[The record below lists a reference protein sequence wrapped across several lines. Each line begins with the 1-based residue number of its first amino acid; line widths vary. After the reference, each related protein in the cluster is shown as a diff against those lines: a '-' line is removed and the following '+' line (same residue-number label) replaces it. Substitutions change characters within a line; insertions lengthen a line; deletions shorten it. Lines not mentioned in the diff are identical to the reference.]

1 MVWPVRPVCSSRFP
15 SMNRIRWIVISLSL
29 LVLGLLVW
37 YVGEIFIYLLISAVI
52 ALIGRPIMKLLD
64 RVHIRQWQLP
74 DSVKAVFTMLVIFGV
89 LSAIFSFFIPRLI
102 EQTQQLE
109 KLNTEAIAEGLEE
122 PLAAL
127 RSAIARY
134 ELVELDPNQSLE
146 ELFKA
151 RVIEIAS
158 SLNLSNIFGAIA
170 GITGD
175 LFIGIF
181 SILFI
186 TFFFLK
192 ERDLLRRTFL
202 TISPDAYV
210 DKTRNVLDSIK
221 LLLTR
226 YFIGLLLELILVGS
240 LCAFGFS
247 LVGVKN
253 AVVIGFFAGL
263 FNVIPYLGPLLG
275 GGMSISMAVL
285 GALELEF
292 FTGIVPLV
300 VKVLVIFLVVQLI
313 DNFVF
318 QPLIYSSS
326 VKAHPLEIFL
336 VILAA
341 GSLFGIGGMV
351 LAIPTYT
358 VMRVVAKEFFDQ
370 FKLVRSI
377 TRSI

>member
-1 MVWPVRPVCSSRFP
+1 
-15 SMNRIRWIVISLSL
+15 
-29 LVLGLLVW
+29 
-37 YVGEIFIYLLISAVI
+37 
-52 ALIGRPIMKLLD
+52 
-64 RVHIRQWQLP
+64 
-74 DSVKAVFTMLVIFGV
+74 MLVIFGV
-89 LSAIFSFFIPRLI
+89 LTAIFSFFIPRLI
-102 EQTQQLE
+102 DQTKQLE
-109 KLNTEAIAEGLEE
+109 KLDTEAIANGLEE

-127 RSAIARY
+127 NNLIRRY
-134 ELVELDPNQSLE
+134 DLMDIGPNQSLE
-146 ELFKA
+146 ELFKS

-158 SLNLSNIFGAIA
+158 SLNLTNIFGAIA

-175 LFIGIF
+175 LFIGVF

-186 TFFFLK
+186 TFFFLQD
-192 ERDLLRRTFL
+192 RNLLRNVFL
-202 TISPDAYV
+202 TLTPDPYT
-210 DKTRNVLDSIK
+210 DKTQHVLDSIK

-247 LVGVKN
+247 LLGVKN
-253 AVVIGFFAGL
+253 AIVIGFFAGL

-275 GGMSISMAVL
+275 GAMSISMAVL
-285 GALELEF
+285 GALDMDF
-292 FTGIVPLV
+292 YGGIVPLTS
-300 VKVLVIFLVVQLI
+300 KVMLVFLVVQLI

-358 VMRVVAKEFFDQ
+358 VGRVIAQEFFDQ
-370 FKLVRSI
+370 FKVVRSI
-377 TRSI
+377 TSSM

>member
-1 MVWPVRPVCSSRFP
+1 
-15 SMNRIRWIVISLSL
+15 MNRYRWMIISLSL
-29 LVLGLLVW
+29 VLLGLLVW
-37 YVGEIFIYLLISAVI
+37 YVGELFIYLLISAVI
-52 ALIGRPIMKLLD
+52 ALIGRPIIKVLD
-64 RVHIRQWQLP
+64 RVQIRQWQLP
-74 DSVKAVFTMLVIFGV
+74 DSIKAVIAMLLIFGV

-109 KLNTEAIAEGLEE
+109 KLDTEAIAQGLQE

-127 RSAIARY
+127 RRVIDRY
-134 ELVELDPNQSLE
+134 GIIELEPDQGLE
-146 ELFKA
+146 ELFKE
-151 RVIEIAS
+151 RVVEIAS
-158 SLNLSNIFGAIA
+158 TLNLSNIFGAIA

-175 LFIGIF
+175 LFIGLF

-192 ERDLLRRTFL
+192 ERNLLRSVFITL
-202 TISPDAYV
+202 TPDSYV
-210 DKTRNVLDSIK
+210 NKTSNVLDSIK

-247 LVGVKN
+247 MLGVKN

-263 FNVIPYLGPLLG
+263 FNVIPYLGPLIG
-275 GGMSISMAVL
+275 GAMSISMAIL
-285 GALELEF
+285 GVLELDF
-292 FTGIVPLV
+292 YTGILPLV
-300 VKVLVIFLVVQLI
+300 AKVLAIFLVVQLI

-358 VMRVVAKEFFDQ
+358 VFRVIAKEFFDQ
-370 FKLVRSI
+370 FKVVRSI

>member
-1 MVWPVRPVCSSRFP
+1 MTQY
-15 SMNRIRWIVISLSL
+15 RWIVISLAFVL
-29 LVLGLLVW
+29 LGLLVW
-37 YVGEIFIYLLISAVI
+37 YVGELFIYLLISAVI
-52 ALIGRPIMKLLD
+52 ALIGRPIIKLLD
-64 RVHIRQWQLP
+64 RVQVHQWQLP
-74 DSVKAVFTMLVIFGV
+74 DSIKAVIAMLLIFGV

-109 KLNTEAIAEGLEE
+109 KLDTAAIAEGLEE

-127 RSAIARY
+127 RQVIDQY
-134 ELVELDPNQSLE
+134 GILKLKPDQSLE
-146 ELFKA
+146 ELFKE

-175 LFIGIF
+175 LFIGLF

-192 ERDLLRRTFL
+192 ERNLLRSVFTTL
-202 TISPDAYV
+202 TPDPYI

-247 LVGVKN
+247 LLGVKN
-253 AVVIGFFAGL
+253 AIVIGFFAGL
-263 FNVIPYLGPLLG
+263 FNVIPYLGPLIG
-275 GGMSISMAVL
+275 GGMSVSLATL
-285 GALELEF
+285 GALEMDF
-292 FTGIVPLV
+292 YTGILPMIA
-300 VKVLVIFLVVQLI
+300 KVLVVFLVVQLI

-351 LAIPTYT
+351 LAIPAYT
-358 VMRVVAKEFFDQ
+358 VLRVVAKEFFDQ
-370 FKLVRSI
+370 FKVVRSI